1 MQFRTLRID
10 VSARVIGVWAL
21 AFALPGLMFGSL
33 IIVITTFSVPFLIAA
48 AVLSLWFGDAILRR
62 PIPWSLAAIA
72 VPLFGGCAIF
82 GRAGLLSLVIA
93 VPAACY
99 FVASLRIIP
108 PTQRDQIDVAS
119 SR

>member
-1 MQFRTLRID
+1 MQPRPLRID
-10 VSARVIGVWAL
+10 VSARVVGVWILAL
-21 AFALPGLMFGSL
+21 VLPGLMFGSL
-33 IIVITTFSVPFLIAA
+33 IVVIATFSVPFLIAA
-48 AVLSLWFGDAILRR
+48 AVLSLWFGAAILRR

-82 GRAGLLSLVIA
+82 GRAGLLSLAITL
-93 VPAACY
+93 PAAFY

-108 PTQRDQIDVAS
+108 STQRDQIDVAP